1 MKSLYIIAL
10 LALSVNIYAQ
20 ESKKTSELEDQ
31 AQVVKEL
38 KERDAQMLKSNQEN
52 AQKKQTQTV
61 TLASDQG
68 LEVKKQEAKTQ
79 PSSNNSGK
87 LLSNNA
93 SLEEIKSTIPNRQ
106 ASKTSSARKV
116 SKNVQGLP
124 NTATLEEIKKTIPK
138 N

>member
-1 MKSLYIIAL
+1 
-10 LALSVNIYAQ
+10 
-20 ESKKTSELEDQ
+20 
-31 AQVVKEL
+31 
-38 KERDAQMLKSNQEN
+38 MLKSTQET
-52 AQKKQTQTV
+52 AQKKQTQTI

-79 PSSNNSGK
+79 PANNNSGK

-106 ASKTSSARKV
+106 ANKATHSGSTK
-116 SKNVQGLP
+116 KNVQGLP